1 MTGKGRHGKPRQ
13 RKPRQ
18 RKPRRPESRR
28 QEPRRPEPRRPEP
41 RRRERRPARRL
52 LLAAGAGLA
61 ITVAAAAALLAP
73 GSHPAAPAIARTGG
87 TSSGAAKTGV
97 AGIAGAGTGGAIA
110 GRAAPAQPGANRSGA
125 HQAGTS
131 QAGGGPGQPGLT
143 GGGRAAGPGAA
154 LAFCPAAPTP
164 VLRAALDRVVPGTGR
179 AELEPLGVTGDG
191 RGAYVSAWTPGFSG
205 VAELSL
211 ATGALREIRAFAQ
224 PSTDQADGTASGHW
238 LVWAQTYSL
247 SSLDRFTMYAWNAV
261 TGRLLRLGQSIAGRR
276 GVPWPSPW
284 HAPAVS
290 GNYAAWAQGYGPG
303 GLVEIRLANLVTGQ
317 VTTIRR
323 GHVQP
328 PLFDGGLVVWP
339 ESDAPG
345 TQTALRAYRP
355 ASRRLVALPAALAAV
370 HGTDFVAADGTRT
383 AYLDPSLTRLYYSAR
398 PDQPARLA
406 LALPVGAEFGS
417 LALAPG
423 TLAWTTSRATYLAS
437 TRTGA
442 FTQVTPEY
450 GYATGSRSVMLV
462 SDAPDGKAVH
472 PPLPLHVISPAALS
486 GPGCRAG
493 G

>member
-13 RKPRQ
+13 RAPRL
-18 RKPRRPESRR
+18 R
-28 QEPRRPEPRRPEP
+28 EPRRPPAVRAAPRQ
-41 RRRERRPARRL
+41 RERRPARRRW
-52 LLAAGAGLA
+52 LAASAGLA
-61 ITVAAAAALLAP
+61 LTAAAAAAVLVA
-73 GSHPAAPAIARTGG
+73 
-87 TSSGAAKTGV
+87 SGAHPFAV
-97 AGIAGAGTGGAIA
+97 PAGAAGGAGAVRA
-110 GRAAPAQPGANRSGA
+110 GSRAAPAGPGLDSTGRRGARAASSQAGAAGPAGASRSGA
-125 HQAGTS
+125 SRPGAGP
-131 QAGGGPGQPGLT
+131 AQPGLT
-143 GGGRAAGPGAA
+143 GGGRTAAPGGAP
-154 LAFCPAAPTP
+154 AFCPAAPTAA
-164 VLRAALDRVVPGTGR
+164 LRAALDRVVPGTGR
-179 AELEPLGVTGDG
+179 AETEPLGVTGDG
-191 RGAYVSAWTPGFSG
+191 RDAYVATWTPGFSG

-211 ATGALREIRAFAQ
+211 ATGALRPIRAFAR
-224 PSTDQADGTASGHW
+224 PGADQADGTASGHW

-247 SSLDRFTMYAWNAV
+247 SSLDRFTMYAWNAA
-261 TGRLLRLGQSIAGRR
+261 TGRRLRLGQSSTGPH

-345 TQTALRAYRP
+345 TQTTLRAYRL

-370 HGTDFVAADGTRT
+370 HGTEFVATDGTRT

-406 LALPVGAEFGS
+406 LALPVGTEFAR
-417 LALAPG
+417 LALAPA

-442 FTQVTPEY
+442 YTQVTPEY
-450 GYATGSRSVMLV
+450 GYATGSGSVMLV

-472 PPLPLHVISPAALS
+472 PSLPLHVISPAALG
-486 GPGCRAG
+486 GPACGAG
-493 G
+493 A